1 MMRATLLRSLS
12 VTAMAAA
19 LAACG
24 SPGADRDA
32 AADDTADWQGRAV
45 PAVGDTA
52 FSDAPGTVPAAEPGA
67 ASDAAPTAPAAPTP
81 GQAPPTRQQP
91 PPAAPGTAVQT
102 LTGLLAVTGAQP
114 MTFVTLQPEDGRAV
128 QLLGQYES
136 ELRRLAG
143 AVIRV
148 EGTSATGRMPG
159 PALTV
164 RRYELVSVDGQRP
177 YVGVLEA
184 AGGEYRL
191 AGVQSMRLLGVP
203 PELAG
208 RAGATIWVVGARE
221 GDAVRLQS
229 YGIIRP

>member
-1 MMRATLLRSLS
+1 MRRATLLRSLA

-32 AADDTADWQGRAV
+32 AVDDTADWQEPAV

-52 FSDAPGTVPAAEPGA
+52 FSAPGTVPPAEPGGPP
-67 ASDAAPTAPAAPTP
+67 DAAPTAPGAPTP

-91 PPAAPGTAVQT
+91 PPAAPAAAVQT

-143 AVIRV
+143 AVVRV

-164 RRYELVSVDGQRP
+164 QRYELVSVDGQRP

-191 AGVQSMRLLGVP
+191 AGAQAMRLLGVP